1 MPAIVPS
8 LWFDN
13 CAEEAAHVYASVFPN
28 SSVDRIMRYT
38 EAGPGTPGEVVTVE
52 FQLDGTHFVGINGG
66 PMFQFSEAV
75 SFEIRCADQAE
86 IDYYW
91 DALVEGGQ
99 EQQCGWLKDRYGL
112 SWQVTTGRLYD
123 LLNDGDPRRA
133 AAVTKAMLGMRKLV
147 LADLEAA
154 ADSV

>member
-13 CAEEAAHVYASVFPN
+13 CAEEAANFYVSVFPN
-28 SSVDRIMRYT
+28 SSVDRIMHYT

-52 FQLDGTHFVGINGG
+52 FQLDGTRFVGINGG

-75 SFEIRCADQAE
+75 SFEIHCADQAE

-91 DALVEGGQ
+91 DALVEGGR

-123 LLNDGDPRRA
+123 LLNDGDPHRA
-133 AAVTKAMLGMRKLV
+133 AAVTTAMLGMRKLV
-147 LADLEAA
+147 MADLEAA
-154 ADSV
+154 AGSV

>member
-13 CAEEAAHVYASVFPN
+13 NAEEAARFYTSVFPN
-28 SSVDRIMRYT
+28 SSVDRILHYT

-52 FQLDGTHFVGINGG
+52 FQLDGSRFVGINGG
-66 PMFQFSEAV
+66 PHFQFSEAV
-75 SFEIRCADQAE
+75 SFEIHCADQAE

-112 SWQVTTGRLYD
+112 SWQVTSERLYV
-123 LLNDGDPRRA
+123 LLNDDDPRRA
-133 AAVTKAMLGMRKLV
+133 AAATKAMLGMRKLV
-147 LADLEAA
+147 IADLEAA
-154 ADSV
+154 VDAV